1 MPGAVYVE
9 TRDVPL
15 DELTP
20 FPGNAK
26 RGNPLEILRSLR
38 RNGQYRGLVVRR
50 IPDGPL
56 IVLAGNHTM
65 QALQLHGAGRCEYAD
80 DEKKPCAMCAGGSWD
95 GTTARCEIIVC
106 DDDEARRINIADN
119 RLAELGGY
127 DNDALAELLSYMDG
141 DYEGTGY
148 NDEEVMALITPP
160 DLDDLDGGD
169 GGDSDGPADAKPAE
183 NPSLADRFLIPPFDV
198 LDARQGWWRTRK
210 KQWLSLGMR
219 SEVGREG
226 NLVFEGMAKADPKY
240 YDKKRAV
247 EQALGRPL
255 TAAEFEAEH
264 YVRPDD
270 AVASGT
276 SVFDPVVCELA
287 YRWFCPPGG
296 QIIDP
301 FAGGSVRGIIAGIL
315 GRPYHGND
323 LRAEQVESNR
333 EQADEFVA
341 RRIIGVALKEPAPDT
356 TVSDPDA
363 LTPIEEH
370 GGHLVKRDDLF
381 TIDGSAGG
389 KVRSCLSLATQPGV
403 TGLITA
409 GSRQSPQVNIVATI
423 ARRLGL
429 PCRVHVPKAKG
440 PLTPELAAARDAGA
454 EIVEHSPGHNT
465 VIIARAREDAAARG
479 WADIPF
485 GMECTTAVTATSAQ
499 AANIPPDTRRLVMPV
514 GSGMS
519 LAGVLAGLELV
530 GLGHIPVLGVQ
541 VGADPSKRLDT
552 YAPGWR
558 DRVTLVKSELDYHD
572 HPAQTRLGDLEL
584 DPVYEA
590 KCLPFLED
598 GDLLWVVGRRGS
610 LALPQSRNRPV
621 PRWSIGDSVDW
632 VETLAPN
639 SADMVFTCPPYYDL
653 EEYSSAP
660 ADLSSMSYDDF
671 DEAYAKIIAG
681 VAKALR
687 PHRFAVFVTGD
698 ARDNRGGLHDL
709 RGSTIRAAVAAGL
722 TYASGAVLV
731 SPVGTAAVMAGRTF
745 AGTRGL
751 ARTHQ
756 DVLVF
761 CKGNRAEATK
771 ACGDVDVHLPD
782 GVEDAFADVAEE
794 LPQAA

>member
-1 MPGAVYVE
+1 MPAVYVD
-9 TRDVPL
+9 TREIPL
-15 DELTP
+15 DELSH
-20 FPGNAK
+20 FEGNAK
-26 RGNPLEILRSLR
+26 RGDVDAILVSLR
-38 RNGQYRGLVVRR
+38 RNGQYRSLVVRQVVN
-50 IPDGPL
+50 GPL
-56 IVLAGNHTM
+56 VVLAGNHTM
-65 QALQLHGAGRCEYAD
+65 RALKAHGPGKCQYAD
-80 DEKKPCAMCAGGSWD
+80 DETTPCGMCADDSWD
-95 GTTARCEIIVC
+95 GTTARCEIVVC
-106 DDDEARRINIADN
+106 DDSDARRINLADN
-119 RLAELGGY
+119 KLAEMGGY

-148 NDEEVMALITPP
+148 TDDDVLALITPSDI
-160 DLDDLDGGD
+160 DLLADD
-169 GGDSDGPADAKPAE
+169 DGPTDAEAGE

-210 KQWLSLGMR
+210 RHWLSLGMR
-219 SEVGREG
+219 SEVGRG
-226 NLVFEGMAKADPKY
+226 DNLVFEGMAKADPKY

-247 EQALGRPL
+247 EQAIGRPL
-255 TAAEFEAEH
+255 TSAEFEADH

-287 YRWFCPPGG
+287 YRWFCPPNGS
-296 QIIDP
+296 ILDP
-301 FAGGSVRGIIAGIL
+301 FAGGSVRGIVAGIL
-315 GRPYHGND
+315 GRQYRGND

-333 EQADEFVA
+333 EQADEFAA
-341 RRIIGVALKEPAPDT
+341 RRLLGATVKMPAPEAVVD
-356 TVSDPDA
+356 DPTD

-389 KVRSCLSLATQPGV
+389 KVRSCLALATRPGV
-403 TGLITA
+403 VGLVTA

-454 EIVEHSPGHNT
+454 EIVEHTPGHNT
-465 VIIARAREDAAARG
+465 VIIARAREDAAERG
-479 WADIPF
+479 WMEIPF
-485 GMECTTAVTATSAQ
+485 GMECSTAVTATGAQ
-499 AANIPPDTRRLVMPV
+499 ATNIPTDTRRIVIPV

-519 LAGVLAGLELV
+519 LAGVLSGTELA
-530 GLGHIPVLGVQ
+530 GLGHIPILGVA
-541 VGADPSKRLDT
+541 VGADPTARLDK

-558 DRVTLVKSELDYHD
+558 DRVTLVHSDLDYHD
-572 HPAQTRLGDLEL
+572 HPAHTRLGDLHL

-610 LALPQSRNRPV
+610 LARPHASTQPV
-621 PRWSIGDSVDW
+621 PQWTAGDSVDW
-632 VETLAPN
+632 VTTLEPN

-653 EEYSSAP
+653 EEYSDNP
-660 ADLSSMSYDDF
+660 ADLSSMSYDEF
-671 DEAYAKIIAG
+671 DEAYARIIAG

-687 PHRFAVFVTGD
+687 PNRFAVFVTGD
-698 ARDNRGGLHDL
+698 ARDNRGALHDL

-731 SPVGTAAVMAGRTF
+731 SPIGTAAVMAGRTF

-771 ACGDVDVHLPD
+771 ACGDVDVHLPE
-782 GVEDAFADVAEE
+782 GVDDAFAEVEEAAE
-794 LPQAA
+794 AA